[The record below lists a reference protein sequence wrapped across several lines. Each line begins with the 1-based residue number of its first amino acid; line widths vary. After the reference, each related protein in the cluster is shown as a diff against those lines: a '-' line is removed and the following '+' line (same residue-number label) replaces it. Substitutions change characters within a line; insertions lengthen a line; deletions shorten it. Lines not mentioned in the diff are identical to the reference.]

1 MALPRRTMAEQRENM
16 KMENGKVCSRN
27 PEAKRQS
34 EIHCSEKWQQEEQDW
49 KECDRRCLTFKI

>member
-1 MALPRRTMAEQRENM
+1 MAEQRENM

-27 PEAKRQS
+27 PEAQRQS